1 MKDRRVFVMRL
12 RIRQNLLTCIP
23 LLLSM
28 AVWLPLAFLVSGS
41 LSGKQEI
48 SELLGPSLI
57 SGKEGYADWNLFPQ
71 YPTLRSYVELLLD
84 SPEFFVMFWNSL
96 WLTAGSLVGQL
107 LVALPAAWWFAR
119 AGTRFGRWLF
129 TAYIILMI
137 MPFQVTMVSN
147 YFALNTAGLLDTH
160 WSIVLPMTFST
171 FPVYIMY
178 RFFKA
183 IPQSMIE
190 AAQIDGASNFQIFFH
205 IGLPLGKA
213 GIASAMVLGFLEY
226 WNLIEQPMTFLK
238 TKSRWPLSLFLPEV
252 SAANL
257 GILFAASVII
267 LFPSILVFLFGQE
280 YLEKGLAGSGVKE

>member
-1 MKDRRVFVMRL
+1 MRL
-12 RIRQNLLTCIP
+12 RIRQNLLICVP
-23 LLLSM
+23 LLLSV

-48 SELLGPSLI
+48 SELLGSALI
-57 SGKEGYADWNLFPQ
+57 SGKEGYADWHLLPQ

-119 AGTRFGRWLF
+119 AGTRLGRWLF

-147 YFALNTAGLLDTH
+147 YFVLNAAGLLDTH